1 MDAILAMASLHRHRL
16 VSSSKAPP
24 RQVTA
29 HWQRCLS
36 GFASRLKKRFDGD
49 DGDAMLA
56 TATLINGVAFALV
69 DHEEPS
75 KVWPLASSSSD
86 LEWLY
91 IQKGIT
97 IVYAACPF
105 VRPESALK
113 QLFDVDLF
121 DDLQDVADAG
131 ENILLDRL
139 ASACVTGDSE
149 QKVYDDA
156 LNVLGPLLR
165 LPCTS
170 ETILMHLG
178 FIGEMN
184 SEFTALLRER
194 DHKALLILSYWY
206 AGICSFDC
214 WWVTLR
220 PALEYVAIC
229 KYLDQH
235 ATQIIKDLLFY
246 PAEACGCLLQ
256 APLRVPGRL
265 RESWG
270 N

>member
-16 VSSSKAPP
+16 VSSSGAPP

-36 GFASRLKKRFDGD
+36 DFASRLTKGFDGD
-49 DGDAMLA
+49 DADAMLA

-69 DHEEPS
+69 DHQVPS
-75 KVWPLASSSSD
+75 KVWPLASNSSD

-91 IQKGIT
+91 RQKGIT

-105 VRPESALK
+105 VRPNSALK
-113 QLFDVDLF
+113 QLFDVDPF
-121 DDLQDVADAG
+121 DDLQDIAVAD
-131 ENILLDRL
+131 ENILRDRL

-149 QKVYDDA
+149 QNVYDNA
-156 LNVLGPLLR
+156 LQVLGPLLR

-178 FIGEMN
+178 FIGLMN
-184 SEFTALLRER
+184 SEFIALLREKN
-194 DHKALLILSYWY
+194 HIALLILSYWY

-220 PALEYVAIC
+220 PALECVAIC

-235 ATQIIKDLLFY
+235 ATQIIRDLLFY
-246 PAEACGCLLQ
+246 PAEACGYSLQ
-256 APLRVPGRL
+256 APLRVQERL
-265 RESWG
+265 I
-270 N
+270 